1 MKPCTR
7 CGKRKTKTGV
17 CGNCRFLVKMAASRK
32 SPYKE
37 DGIHPTRIL
46 GWERKNRKDPRIVR
60 T

>member
-37 DGIHPTRIL
+37 TGMAIAVELGTRVID
-46 GWERKNRKDPRIVR
+46 KIS
-60 T
+60 